1 MRIFITSG
9 GTKVPI
15 DPVRDIT
22 NMSRGTFGS
31 KIAAAALNQG
41 HDVFYLVSKDGRTP
55 FTMTVNWFLD
65 DSKYVT
71 ENFLTQQE
79 WCRSM
84 KSRYQEARY
93 RNYED
98 YAVALREGLVA
109 YKPDIIILAA
119 AVSDYLTDASETK
132 VRSGDALTIHLKP
145 AEKLIGHVKEWCPSA
160 FLVGFKLLVDES
172 QENLLTAAVHSIQKN
187 KCDMVVA
194 NDFVSLLAGNHEIM
208 LVQPVDP
215 KVVIIK
221 NDLAEQ
227 VVRRAVERAGG

>member
-31 KIAAAALNQG
+31 KIATAALDQG

-55 FTMTVNWFLD
+55 FTLTTDFFNDCEQPLTERFHTKYDWCVRMLD
-65 DSKYVT
+65 H
-71 ENFLTQQE
+71 
-79 WCRSM
+79 
-84 KSRYQEARY
+84 YQEARY
-93 RNYED
+93 RNYDD
-98 YAVALREGLVA
+98 YAVALRTGLEQ
-109 YKPDIIILAA
+109 YRPDIIILAA

-132 VRSGDALTIHLKP
+132 VRSGDALTIRLKP

-160 FLVGFKLLVDES
+160 FLVGFKLLVGES
-172 QENLLTAAVHSIQKN
+172 QENLLAAAVHSIQKN
-187 KCDMVVA
+187 GCGMVVA
-194 NDFVSLLAGNHEIM
+194 NDFLSLLAGNHEIM

-221 NDLAEQ
+221 DDLAEQ
-227 VVRRAVERAGG
+227 VVKRAVERVGG